1 MNKKLLLF
9 LVLLL
14 MHYFSFS
21 QGAEIKGNC
30 LYDNTTKRITVR
42 LALRNPTGSPAPI
55 QLAGMRFG
63 IQYNPLAVNYAG
75 FTSYMYNSTN
85 QGLNDASYLGFMGP
99 DSNAPNGFS

>member
-42 LALRNPTGSPAPI
+42 LALRNPTGITDLKAFEI
-55 QLAGMRFG
+55 LF
-63 IQYNPLAVNYAG
+63 IG
-75 FTSYMYNSTN
+75 FLFIIRKFYTYR
-85 QGLNDASYLGFMGP
+85 LRVVLV
-99 DSNAPNGFS
+99 